1 MRCPICG
8 GRTKV
13 LDVREKQGK
22 MKRRR
27 ECLDCFTRFTTEEKL
42 IMNSLGE
49 YLVRRLVE
57 KTESQKGG

>member
-27 ECLDCFTRFTTEEKL
+27 ECADCLTRFTTEEKVV
-42 IMNSLGE
+42 MESLDE
-49 YLVRRLVE
+49 YLIRRLNNFR
-57 KTESQKGG
+57 TL